1 MHDTAETV
9 ILVEQLDWWREDR
22 HILKNINWQVKKHE
36 HWAVLGLNGSGKTTL
51 LQMVAG
57 YLWPSKGQIT
67 VLGNRYGQCDLRQV
81 RKSIG
86 WVSSALEERV
96 PPGEKVREVVISGKF
111 ASFGLYEQW
120 GDDEVRQAEQLLRQF
135 QCEHLADARFGRL
148 SEGERQKVLIAR
160 ALMAEPQLLILDEP
174 CNGLDLYAREQL
186 LKAIDQLARQPQ
198 GPTILYVTHHIEEIL
213 PVFQYALLMAD
224 GAILSKGKK
233 EFVLTAKNLTSAYR
247 VPIDVQ
253 WRSGR
258 VWPQVVAAEVTSEH
272 EEEEA

>member
-1 MHDTAETV
+1 MGSTMEWAV
-9 ILVEQLDWWREDR
+9 LVKDLHWWRDER
-22 HILKNINWQVKKHE
+22 HILKNIQWQVKKRE

-51 LQMVAG
+51 LQMIAG
-57 YLWPSKGQIT
+57 YLWPSKGKIT

-86 WVSSALEERV
+86 WVSSALEERLH
-96 PPGEKVREVVISGKF
+96 PGERVRDVVISGKF

-135 QCEHLADARFGRL
+135 QCDHLADARFGRL

-186 LKAIDQLARQPQ
+186 LQAISRLARLPH
-198 GPTILYVTHHIEEIL
+198 GPTLLYVTHHIEEIL
-213 PVFQYALLMAD
+213 PDFQYVLLMAD
-224 GAILSKGKK
+224 GTVYAMGEKERVLSSAN
-233 EFVLTAKNLTSAYR
+233 LTAAYK
-247 VPIDVQ
+247 VPIHVQ
-253 WRSGR
+253 WRAGR
-258 VWPQVVAAEVTSEH
+258 AWPQVAAED
-272 EEEEA
+272 